1 MSADDS
7 TPRCKQRE
15 RWCLLALF
23 GVPISLALVSISAEY
38 FSFVIQAAPV
48 VHSVNVILVLAATA
62 TAGTFYDRIGVSIP
76 RRAFHVIGFVAL
88 GLLLYAIPVLQW
100 IAMTSRRA

>member
-1 MSADDS
+1 MSADGL
-7 TPRCKQRE
+7 TPHGKQRE
-15 RWCLLALF
+15 RWCLGALW
-23 GVPISLALVSISAEY
+23 GVPILLALVSISAEY
-38 FSFVIQAAPV
+38 FSFVIDAAEV
-48 VHSVNVILVLAATA
+48 VHTVNVILVLAATS
-62 TAGTFYDRIGVSIP
+62 TAGILYDRIGASIP